1 MHPFLRSALCALLA
15 TVALTVSAT
24 DFTRIYKDVSFGT
37 SPSDAAT
44 YWMYTADETE
54 TLTMLALQTN
64 TGSYIPRPFSDES
77 LEEAISIDA
86 GYVGGYYQYQLNVV
100 SGETYYFK
108 LLATWTDS
116 AYYVLQSEAGG
127 ADNTLQVTST
137 TPTEGS
143 TLSLTGT
150 GNVTFYCNL
159 AFTCDSLASMRSGSM
174 VCSTLEVNII
184 SSTCSAQTSF
194 KDVLMEW
201 LQAGEVQPGDD
212 IVFTFTGIASAA
224 NPDSLLGADGSLTL
238 SYVVPSMPTQL
249 VEEHV
254 PETFLSYWLPDD
266 EDGLLRLVFDDAIS
280 YATAY
285 LTYGERESEE
295 DYYYETF
302 TPQIDDNV
310 LTVDFTDCL
319 RNPSSLLAS
328 GTLYESVYIKVG
340 SVLDANGNAVYSD
353 DQGSV
358 GSFSYSLPY
367 SDISQNFATEWLP
380 ADGKDISS
388 ESTCELYISTSG
400 VVLFDAFL
408 FTYQS
413 VDADASAITDGTLS
427 IGSDAFVYAD
437 EDGGAVYT
445 FSFPDEVKAGYNV
458 VLTLDGVQYVD
469 GIYSDERTAMLTVT
483 YNPATDEELAELLSE
498 SEDADDSEQDT
509 GESEDTDDS
518 ETGLTMLTG
527 DENNAATIVYTLT
540 GQAVRTRANTL
551 EGLPQGLYIVG
562 GRKVLISE

>member
-1 MHPFLRSALCALLA
+1 MHPFLRSTLCALLA
-15 TVALTVSAT
+15 TAALTVSAT

-212 IVFTFTGIASAA
+212 IAFTFTGIASAA
-224 NPDSLLGADGSLTL
+224 NPDSLLGSDGSLTL

-437 EDGGAVYT
+437 EDDGAVYT

-483 YNPATDEELAELLSE
+483 YNPATDEDLAELLSE

-518 ETGLTMLTG
+518 ETGLSTLTD
-527 DENNAATIVYTLT
+527 DENNAAIIVYTLT